1 MDLTSKRLLKRI
13 TAEGNQQGFNNI
25 TFDELKEALTGL
37 EFWAKSVLYWKNNL
51 QALLQIYTSSKIS
64 GSYWSWIYHQLQTCF
79 FELETDNT
87 TKKDLKLWEFK
98 TQ

>member
-37 EFWAKSVLYWKNNL
+37 EFWAKSVY
-51 QALLQIYTSSKIS
+51 I
-64 GSYWSWIYHQLQTCF
+64 
-79 FELETDNT
+79 E
-87 TKKDLKLWEFK
+87 K
-98 TQ
+98 TNYKPYYKFVPVVK

>member
-37 EFWAKSVLYWKNNL
+37 EFWATSLY
-51 QALLQIYTSSKIS
+51 I
-64 GSYWSWIYHQLQTCF
+64 
-79 FELETDNT
+79 E
-87 TKKDLKLWEFK
+87 K
-98 TQ
+98 TNYKPYYKFVPVVK

>member
-37 EFWAKSVLYWKNNL
+37 EFWAKSVLY
-51 QALLQIYTSSKIS
+51 
-64 GSYWSWIYHQLQTCF
+64 
-79 FELETDNT
+79 
-87 TKKDLKLWEFK
+87 
-98 TQ
+98 